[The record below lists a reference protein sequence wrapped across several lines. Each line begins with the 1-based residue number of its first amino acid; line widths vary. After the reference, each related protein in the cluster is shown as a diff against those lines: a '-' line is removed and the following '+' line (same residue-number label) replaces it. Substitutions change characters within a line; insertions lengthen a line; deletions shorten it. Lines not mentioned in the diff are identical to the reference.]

1 MLLPVPF
8 VAYVHEPDEVAPE
21 RREWEPD
28 WSVWAPALG
37 ALAGIVAAGV
47 VHGVAGL
54 VLVVLA
60 LALGYRAIDRAL
72 PYRGGLRE
80 HRQ

>member
-21 RREWEPD
+21 REWEPD
-28 WSVWAPALG
+28 WSVWGPALG

>member
-1 MLLPVPF
+1 MLPSVPF
-8 VAYVHEPDEVAPE
+8 VAYIREPDDAPPE
-21 RREWEPD
+21 QREWQPD
-28 WSVWAPALG
+28 WSVWAPAIG
-37 ALAGIVAAGV
+37 ALVGLVAAGM

-60 LALGYRAIDRAL
+60 LALAYRAIDRAL

-80 HRQ
+80 HKQ

>member
-1 MLLPVPF
+1 VPF

-28 WSVWAPALG
+28 WSVWASALG

-60 LALGYRAIDRAL
+60 LALAYRAIDRAL